1 MTTDVARI
9 EIAGRG
15 IPLPGNDIDTDR
27 IIPARFLKAVT
38 FEGLGEHAFEDAR
51 KQDPEHPFN
60 QKVYEGASVLVVG
73 LNFGCG
79 SSREH
84 APESLKRW
92 GVRAIVGGSF
102 AEIFFG
108 NCIALGIPCLTASMD
123 DILWL
128 QRAIGREPTKPVTVD
143 VKGRTVRFGDR
154 TIPAQI
160 GDGYHRQLVSGAWDG
175 MTALLEAGSAIETT
189 ASRLPYMKGFAGS
202 ASSQS

>member
-1 MTTDVARI
+1 MSTATARH
-9 EIAGRG
+9 EIVGRG

-60 QKVYEGASVLVVG
+60 QTAYEGASILIAG

-92 GVRAIVGGSF
+92 GIKAIIAGSF

-108 NCIALGIPCLTASMD
+108 NCTALGIPCLTAPMD
-123 DILWL
+123 DILAL
-128 QRAIGREPTKPVTVD
+128 QRSVGRDPAQPITVD
-143 VKGRTVRFGDR
+143 VRDRRIRVGDR
-154 TIPAQI
+154 TIAAGIP
-160 GDGYHRQLVSGAWDG
+160 DGPHHQLVSGTWDA
-175 MTALLEAGSAIETT
+175 TAVLLEAGSAIEAT
-189 ASRLPYMKGFAGS
+189 ASRLPYVSGF
-202 ASSQS
+202 

>member
-1 MTTDVARI
+1 MSVDAART
-9 EIAGRG
+9 EIRGRG

-27 IIPARFLKAVT
+27 IIPARYLKAVT

-60 QKVYEGASVLVVG
+60 QKVYDGASILVAG

-92 GVRAIVGGSF
+92 GVKAIIAGSF

-108 NCIALGIPCLTASMD
+108 NCTTLGIPCLTASMD
-123 DILWL
+123 DVLWL
-128 QRAIGREPTKPVTVD
+128 QRAIGREPSQPVVVD
-143 VKGRTVRFGDR
+143 VKGKTVRAGDR
-154 TIPAQI
+154 TIPVQI
-160 GDGYHRQLVSGAWDG
+160 PEGTYNQLVGGTWNAMSV
-175 MTALLEAGSAIETT
+175 LLEAGDKIEAT
-189 ASRLPYMKGFAGS
+189 ATKLPYIKGF
-202 ASSQS
+202 

>member
-1 MTTDVARI
+1 MNTGAARL
-9 EIAGRG
+9 EITGRG

-27 IIPARFLKAVT
+27 VIPARFLKAVT

-92 GVRAIVGGSF
+92 GIKAIVGGSF

-108 NCIALGIPCLTASMD
+108 NCTTLGIPCLTAAMD
-123 DILWL
+123 DVLWL
-128 QRAIGREPTKPVTVD
+128 QRAIGRDPGQPVVVD
-143 VKGRTVRFGDR
+143 VKGRVVRFGDR
-154 TIPAQI
+154 TIPL
-160 GDGYHRQLVSGAWDG
+160 GMPDGPHHQLVSGTWNA
-175 MTALLEAGSAIETT
+175 TTVLLEAGSEIEAT
-189 ASRLPYMKGFAGS
+189 AGRLPYIAGY
-202 ASSQS
+202 